1 MNEKKNM
8 MRTLAV
14 TAIVLVV
21 FCVLAFAIPFVR
33 DSVFWMAFVFTV
45 IAVLAQLYI
54 AKKAFANGEGAR
66 SKFYGF
72 PIARIGFIYL
82 VVQVVVALVCMAL
95 GFIVPAW
102 LAAVLLVLVLA
113 AAAIGLI
120 TTEGIRDEVERQD
133 EVLKKSVSNMRD
145 LQSKAA
151 AIAAQCEDE
160 SIRKVL
166 NALSDKFRFSD
177 PVSSDATAEAEAGL
191 AVLTDEL
198 QAAVLDR
205 YSEAAV
211 SLAGKLEAALAER
224 NRLCRLNK

>member
-1 MNEKKNM
+1 MNAKKNM

-14 TAIVLVV
+14 TVIVLVV
-21 FCVLAFAIPFVR
+21 FCVLAFGIPFVR
-33 DSVFWMAFVFTV
+33 GSVFWMAFVFTV
-45 IAVLAQLYI
+45 IAILAQLYI
-54 AKKAFANGEGAR
+54 AKKAFANGEGAQ

-133 EVLKKSVSNMRD
+133 EVLKKNVTNMRA

-160 SIRKVL
+160 GTRKVL
-166 NALSDKFRFSD
+166 NALADKFRFSD

-191 AVLTDEL
+191 AALTDEL

-205 YSEAAV
+205 DAEVAV
-211 SLAGKLEAALAER
+211 ALAGKLEAALAER

>member
-1 MNEKKNM
+1 MNAKKNM

-14 TAIVLVV
+14 TVIVLVV
-21 FCVLAFAIPFVR
+21 FCVLAFGIPFVR
-33 DSVFWMAFVFTV
+33 GSVFWMAFVFTV
-45 IAVLAQLYI
+45 IAILAQLYI
-54 AKKAFANGEGAR
+54 AKKAFANGEGAQ

-133 EVLKKSVSNMRD
+133 EVLKKNVTNMRA

-160 SIRKVL
+160 GTRKVL
-166 NALSDKFRFSD
+166 NALADKFRFSD

-191 AVLTDEL
+191 AALTDEL

-205 YSEAAV
+205 DAEAAV